1 MEEQKTRHTVR
12 LPKNVWDTVEG
23 HYRADNCTTKNEY
36 IEKAIQFYSGY
47 LDTKNAAAYLPRVLS
62 EVLEGK
68 LGAFGNRIGGLLF
81 KLTVNDG
88 MLTCLIASGADIDR
102 VVLDKLR
109 VQCVNEAK
117 QIHGVIELKDV
128 SASLRGD

>member
-1 MEEQKTRHTVR
+1 MEEQKSKHTVW
-12 LPKNVWDTVEG
+12 LPKSAWDAVEG

-36 IEKAIQFYSGY
+36 IEKAIRFYSGY
-47 LDTKNAAAYLPRVLS
+47 LDTENAAAYLPRVLC

-88 MLTCLIASGADIDR
+88 MLTRLIAAGVDIDQ
-102 VVLDKLR
+102 VALDKLR
-109 VQCVNEAK
+109 VLCVKEAK
-117 QIHGVIELKDV
+117 NTHGIIALEDAVD
-128 SASLRGD
+128 SLPES

>member
-1 MEEQKTRHTVR
+1 MDEQKSRHTVW
-12 LPKNVWDTVEG
+12 LSGNAWDAVEG

-47 LDTKNAAAYLPRVLS
+47 LDTENAAAYLPRVLS

-81 KLTVNDG
+81 KLAVNDG

-102 VVLDKLR
+102 AVLDKLR
-109 VQCVNEAK
+109 VYCVKEARST
-117 QIHGVIELKDV
+117 HGIIELED
-128 SASLRGD
+128 AIESLPEN

>member
-1 MEEQKTRHTVR
+1 MSEAYTVSVRFHLDREEDR
-12 LPKNVWDTVEG
+12 
-23 HYRADNCTTKNEY
+23 RAYAFLQGRGKKE
-36 IEKAIQFYSGY
+36 Y
-47 LDTKNAAAYLPRVLS
+47 LDTENAAAYLPRVLS

-68 LGAFGNRIGGLLF
+68 LEAFGNRIGGLLF
-81 KLTVNDG
+81 KLAVNDG
-88 MLTCLIASGADIDR
+88 MLTCLIASGADIDQA
-102 VVLDKLR
+102 VLDKLR